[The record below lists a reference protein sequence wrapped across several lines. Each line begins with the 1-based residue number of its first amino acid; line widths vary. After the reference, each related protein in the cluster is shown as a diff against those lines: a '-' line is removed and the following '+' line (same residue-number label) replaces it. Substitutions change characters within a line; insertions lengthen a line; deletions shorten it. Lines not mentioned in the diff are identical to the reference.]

1 MGSIV
6 DRWNA
11 AYFDNRLSRG
21 APDALVGLKDASAD
35 AQALADRIFRLMRV
49 ARFDAKDLSIFT
61 AWVIGVLRPPYGTQR
76 VGRRGT
82 ACHDAG
88 SQSQAR

>member
-21 APDALVGLKDASAD
+21 ALDALVGLKDASAD
-35 AQALADRIFRLMRV
+35 AQALADRISGSCGLRGSMLRIC
-49 ARFDAKDLSIFT
+49 RF
-61 AWVIGVLRPPYGTQR
+61 
-76 VGRRGT
+76 
-82 ACHDAG
+82 
-88 SQSQAR
+88 SQHG